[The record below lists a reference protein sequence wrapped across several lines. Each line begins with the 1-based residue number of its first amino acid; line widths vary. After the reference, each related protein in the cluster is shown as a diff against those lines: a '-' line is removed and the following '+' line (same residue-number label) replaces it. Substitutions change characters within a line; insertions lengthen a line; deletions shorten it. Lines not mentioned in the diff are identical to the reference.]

1 MICRKTPPRN
11 YTRKS
16 GILIGKG
23 SERMSVISVNK
34 GNFSSVT
41 DSGKTVLLDFF
52 SESCAPCRMM
62 SPLVEQ
68 IAEENPQYS
77 VGKINVAEEPELA
90 RRFGV
95 ESIPTFVVMRGGEVV
110 RSAVGACPKAQLLEL
125 LENRY

>member
-1 MICRKTPPRN
+1 
-11 YTRKS
+11 
-16 GILIGKG
+16 
-23 SERMSVISVNK
+23 MSVISVNK

-41 DSGKTVLLDFF
+41 DGGKTVLLDFF

-77 VGKINVAEEPELA
+77 VGKINVVEEPELA

-110 RSAVGACPKAQLLEL
+110 RSAVGARPKAQLLEL
-125 LENRY
+125 LEN